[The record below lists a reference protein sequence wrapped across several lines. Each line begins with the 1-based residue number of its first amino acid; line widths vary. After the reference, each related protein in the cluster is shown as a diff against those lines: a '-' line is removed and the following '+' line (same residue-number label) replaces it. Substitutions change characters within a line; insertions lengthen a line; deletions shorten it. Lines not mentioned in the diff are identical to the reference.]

1 MVKLSVGI
9 AAGEGPSNRVPV
21 PKRQRT
27 DSFSGAE
34 YYDYVEEEEESRRAE
49 ASGGEEELEV
59 VSSEEELDVESEE
72 EEEEEES
79 GSEQGATSS
88 QTTRDGSISIT
99 LTDPEV
105 LDCPTCY
112 EPLTIPIFQCI
123 NGHIICFRCLIKIG
137 RKKCPSCADRM
148 SHIRCKAM
156 EKVLESFKV
165 SCQNTKYGCREA
177 FSYKEKQEHDK
188 KCPFVACSC
197 PLAAD
202 CNFQGSSKQLSGHL
216 SNEHSNKVETF
227 GNVVTLSRIGPPM
240 EDGFFYELIAKAQSQ
255 GGIVRLKSHT
265 KSTPKWDDNPP
276 SYGFLLIPSQFSCT
290 SRKLM
295 MKLRIWRRL
304 RLPYPRSPL

>member
-1 MVKLSVGI
+1 
-9 AAGEGPSNRVPV
+9 
-21 PKRQRT
+21 
-27 DSFSGAE
+27 
-34 YYDYVEEEEESRRAE
+34 
-49 ASGGEEELEV
+49 
-59 VSSEEELDVESEE
+59 
-72 EEEEEES
+72 
-79 GSEQGATSS
+79 
-88 QTTRDGSISIT
+88 
-99 LTDPEV
+99 
-105 LDCPTCY
+105 
-112 EPLTIPIFQCI
+112 
-123 NGHIICFRCLIKIG
+123 
-137 RKKCPSCADRM
+137 M

-216 SNEHSNKVETF
+216 SNEHRYYATRFNYDDLVRVTLGVDQKFCILQEVRDGSLFIVSNKVETF